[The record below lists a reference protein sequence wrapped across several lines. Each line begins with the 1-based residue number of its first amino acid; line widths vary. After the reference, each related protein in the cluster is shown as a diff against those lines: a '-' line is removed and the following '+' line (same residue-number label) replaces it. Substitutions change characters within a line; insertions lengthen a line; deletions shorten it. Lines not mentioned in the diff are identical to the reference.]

1 MNLKELMSELEN
13 REYIVAQTKTGA
25 EAPDVNQTDFSDGSV
40 WFVIEDVN
48 QE

>member
-13 REYIVAQTKTGA
+13 REYIVAQKKPGA
-25 EAPDVNQTDFSDGSV
+25 EAPNVNQTDFSDGSV
-40 WFVIEDVN
+40 QCVREEVN